1 MQEIIFY
8 DSKNVPYMT
17 WYNFSYNQQNGTL
30 LFNVQFEYSIFN
42 ISECYKTNI
51 TQIINFEKELQD
63 LYHGLSHKISFMS
76 DDYSLYIELVSNQ
89 FGHIYQYVHLTK
101 KSYSGTEF
109 TLHLDIDQSFI
120 PELLNFIHEISQIKP
135 CVESIDSTYPN
146 ICNIDFIQKEK
157 FEFND
162 YIHMNIKLKESFFQI
177 LMDTDISTDELIS
190 FKQDLTLFQEEKIS
204 EVLLAPLGEYWSIR
218 FIRAKDGVKIQGNI
232 CDKNIIFLQH
242 NLTFN
247 WIVNQDWMHHFQQK
261 IFSI

>member
-63 LYHGLSHKISFMS
+63 LYHGISHKISFIS
-76 DDYSLYIELVSNQ
+76 DDYSLYIELESNQ

-101 KSYSGTEF
+101 KSDSRTEF
-109 TLHLDIDQSFI
+109 TLHLDFDQSFI
-120 PELLNFIHEISQIKP
+120 PKLLNFIHEISQVQP

-157 FEFND
+157 LEFND
-162 YIHMNIKLKESFFQI
+162 YIHMNIKLKESFFQV
-177 LMDTDISTDELIS
+177 LMNTNISTDEL
-190 FKQDLTLFQEEKIS
+190 
-204 EVLLAPLGEYWSIR
+204 
-218 FIRAKDGVKIQGNI
+218 
-232 CDKNIIFLQH
+232 
-242 NLTFN
+242 
-247 WIVNQDWMHHFQQK
+247 
-261 IFSI
+261 